1 MRKEREAAEALALD
15 ALAWLAE
22 EAERL
27 GAFMAASGAGPDDL
41 RRLAGDP
48 GFSGSVLD
56 HILTDEAL
64 VLAFCRDRGLPPG
77 APLSARAL
85 LPGGDLPHWT

>member
-1 MRKEREAAEALALD
+1 MRNEREAAEALALG

-22 EAERL
+22 DGDRL

-48 GFSGSVLD
+48 GFSGAVLD
-56 HILTDEAL
+56 HILTDDSL
-64 VLAFCRDRGLPPG
+64 VMSFCQERGLPPD
-77 APLSARAL
+77 APLRARAL